1 MDKNPPQNKTPLR
14 RPVRPIPQQQEE
26 MVERISKMIGFL
38 FIITAFCVDL
48 FEMILEWL
56 GIGILGLSTLIS
68 VCATAAFW
76 IWFKTH
82 SVHFSGKPKNMARFG
97 TTSFL
102 EMIPGLDAIFGFVW
116 TVGIFALVASTMEE
130 DGQGGIIV
138 TIYQSTLKK
147 IGL

>member
-1 MDKNPPQNKTPLR
+1 MAGIPPQNKTPLR
-14 RPVRPIPQQQEE
+14 RPVMQYGVQEE
-26 MVERISKMIGFL
+26 EKKERIGKMMGFL
-38 FIITAFCVDL
+38 FIVLAFCIDL

-68 VCATAAFW
+68 VCATLAFW

-82 SVHFSGKPKNMARFG
+82 GVHFSGKPKNMARFG
-97 TTSFL
+97 TTAFL

-130 DGQGGIIV
+130 DDQGGIIV